1 MSSLNE
7 KQLEKLSS
15 LIGIGA
21 EEASRALSTW
31 LGRKVNVQ
39 VEQLR
44 EVSLESAVEQLG
56 PIAEIACACCM
67 RVTGEL
73 SGQLLFG
80 FDDSSGLILC
90 DTLLNRE
97 AASKAWGELEISSAM
112 ETTNIVGCAF
122 LNSLAD
128 IFPKRE
134 PHSDPNQNSMES
146 TWIPSPPIFIRD
158 FAAAIMQFAL
168 LDQASEF
175 DSVLVAQTKFTIDA
189 TPIRWQLLLIPDAN
203 VLVHLA
209 ETLV

>member
-1 MSSLNE
+1 
-7 KQLEKLSS
+7 
-15 LIGIGA
+15 
-21 EEASRALSTW
+21 
-31 LGRKVNVQ
+31 
-39 VEQLR
+39 
-44 EVSLESAVEQLG
+44 
-56 PIAEIACACCM
+56 M
-67 RVTGEL
+67 RVTGDL

-80 FDDSSGLILC
+80 FDDPSGLILC
-90 DTLLNRE
+90 DTLLNRDS
-97 AASKAWGELEISSAM
+97 ASETWGELEISSAM

-134 PHSDPNQNSMES
+134 HLNDRIENSNDS

-168 LDQASEF
+168 QDQASEF
-175 DSVLVAQTKFTIDA
+175 DSVLVAQTKFTIDG

-203 VLVHLA
+203 VLVHLT